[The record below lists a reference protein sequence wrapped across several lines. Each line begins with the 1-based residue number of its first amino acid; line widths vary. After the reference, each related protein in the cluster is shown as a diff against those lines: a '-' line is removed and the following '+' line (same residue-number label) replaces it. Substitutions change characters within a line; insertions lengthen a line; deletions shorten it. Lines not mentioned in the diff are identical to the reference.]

1 MCIKKSFL
9 FFLSSCPLPILLHQ
23 VLFRKTLEQGPQ
35 TFPVKDQIVL
45 ILDFASHIVSVT
57 VTGLATVVCKTT
69 CKRTVCTT
77 LFTKI
82 KQFANPYSRIPAVG
96 DGAPPD
102 VALIFSLALTLVVWL
117 PKMTQKEQSQDW
129 NGLPE
134 PQLML
139 ISTSPHFSEEHNYDL
154 LRQRVEVLLLCQK
167 PLMVPHRALEKE
179 SFPKPGIQVHQSR
192 NPSSSFECLA
202 HCALPKISAASIHIC
217 SLTLL

>member
-1 MCIKKSFL
+1 M
-9 FFLSSCPLPILLHQ
+9 
-23 VLFRKTLEQGPQ
+23 
-35 TFPVKDQIVL
+35 
-45 ILDFASHIVSVT
+45 
-57 VTGLATVVCKTT
+57 
-69 CKRTVCTT
+69 
-77 LFTKI
+77 
-82 KQFANPYSRIPAVG
+82 G

-139 ISTSPHFSEEHNYDL
+139 ISTSPHSSEEYNYDL

-167 PLMVPHRALEKE
+167 PLMVPHCTLEKE

-192 NPSSSFECLA
+192 NPSSSFERLA
-202 HCALPKISAASIHIC
+202 HCALPKVSAVSIHIC
-217 SLTLL
+217 SLALL